1 MFKTIVKEFIILLL
15 LLLAI
20 LLLLGVFLY
29 DYIPTNK
36 VVPKIEPYQVS
47 NSVKKELE
55 ESIND
60 IDEQTTQI
68 VYEIDGTD
76 LNNYEKTKDY
86 QKGKVNPFADI
97 SQPSSGQSN
106 GNNSNAGNTNTD
118 TNNNANNSNNNNDNN
133 DNNNNSNSNND
144 DNSNQNTNSEG
155 SYLPNKG
162 TK

>member
-1 MFKTIVKEFIILLL
+1 MFKAIIKEFIVLLL

-47 NSVKKELE
+47 SSVKKELE

-60 IDEQTTQI
+60 IDEQKTQI
-68 VYEIDGTD
+68 VYEINGTD

-86 QKGKVNPFADI
+86 QKGKVNPFAGI
-97 SQPSSGQSN
+97 SQTSAPETSGNSSGSANQNTGSTN
-106 GNNSNAGNTNTD
+106 DNNTNTNSD
-118 TNNNANNSNNNNDNN
+118 NNNNNNNDNN
-133 DNNNNSNSNND
+133 
-144 DNSNQNTNSEG
+144 NTETSSEG
-155 SYLPNKG
+155 SYFPNKG